1 MLLHL
6 LCFHSK
12 FDILEENIERSRK
25 LLEIFQEKLYNDPEF
40 DCLVSLHPKVDQ
52 SIQLNEDSLMS
63 VHNVKSL
70 TPNNQSK
77 DNISVFSDSDRQRTC
92 SHCSQPSS
100 PHTMSEDMHRHLSE
114 FKNKLNDL
122 SQNIRHHRYTRYRLV
137 VLFVLVSSS

>member
-40 DCLVSLHPKVDQ
+40 DCLVSLHPKVDK

-63 VHNVKSL
+63 VHNVRSL

-77 DNISVFSDSDRQRTC
+77 DNISVSSDYDRQRSC

-100 PHTMSEDMHRHLSE
+100 PHTMSEDMHRHLLE

-122 SQNIRHHRYTRYRLV
+122 SQNITHHRYTRYRLV
-137 VLFVLVSSS
+137 VLFVQVSSS